1 MILPFGHGRWRGQAA
16 LLAAGALDETAR
28 ARMEAHAAGCAR
40 CAEAL
45 AGTRAVLAALE
56 ADPAHGAEP
65 PIPLSALRTRV
76 FARLDAAVPPP
87 AAWRAAAW
95 RTGAGYAIGTAGAVA
110 LALLGV
116 LTLRGTVPHGA
127 PPAPSVAAA
136 PANTG
141 AADEEFVRRLERNV
155 AREQAARYLDE
166 AGDVLVTVAAH
177 AQPCHKGDERVD
189 VAEEAQRSRAL
200 LAKRSLL
207 DVDAAAVVAAR
218 PVLDDV
224 EQVLREVASLESCAR
239 KRDLDRVHRQI
250 EKSRLLLKIDLTTR
264 ELQG

>member
-1 MILPFGHGRWRGQAA
+1 MILPLGHGRWRRQAA
-16 LLAAGALDETAR
+16 LLAAGALDEPAR

-45 AGTRAVLAALE
+45 AGARAVMAALD

-76 FARLDAAVPPP
+76 FAQLDAAVPPP

-95 RTGAGYAIGTAGAVA
+95 RAGAGYAIGTAGAVA
-110 LALLGV
+110 LALLAV
-116 LTLRGTVPHGA
+116 VTLRGTIPRG
-127 PPAPSVAAA
+127 AA
-136 PANTG
+136 PAASAAAASPG
-141 AADEEFVRRLERNV
+141 AGNEEFVRRLERNV

-166 AGDVLVTVAAH
+166 AGDVLVTVAAQ
-177 AQPCHKGDERVD
+177 AQPCHKDDQRVD
-189 VAEEAQRSRAL
+189 VAAEAQRSRAL

-264 ELQG
+264 ELEG